1 MHDASPAEAGDA
13 FADDNASMT
22 AENFMNPT
30 AADVFADTSL
40 AQLADAAVGGDRE
53 TITRA
58 AGQCTDLNA
67 RGDRGVTVLHWA
79 FLHRAEAGMQELVRL
94 GVDPSTGDDVGNT
107 VMHYAAACDVP
118 ALLDALLAAGVSPE
132 VRHARTHETPL
143 FTAIMHDREP
153 QFQALLAAGADVNA
167 ADANENRP
175 IHVAAKVNDVVR
187 VERLL
192 EAGAD
197 PLVRNYQGVTFQR
210 Y

>member
-1 MHDASPAEAGDA
+1 
-13 FADDNASMT
+13 
-22 AENFMNPT
+22 
-30 AADVFADTSL
+30 
-40 AQLADAAVGGDRE
+40 
-53 TITRA
+53 
-58 AGQCTDLNA
+58 
-67 RGDRGVTVLHWA
+67 
-79 FLHRAEAGMQELVRL
+79 MQELVRL
-94 GVDPSTGDDVGNT
+94 GVDPSAGDDVGNT

-210 Y
+210 YLNATADAMRSAPLRAVKKNIDEWLQLRGVPLEG